1 MDDTRF
7 FFMDSKWSP
16 TCPPQTFKI
25 DAICGGVQTH
35 TLDWA
40 SGISDMLLFTVR
52 CFLQLFGFVEQSALF
67 LSPSQHTH
75 FFPSICMFREKLL
88 CKLYLINV
96 SIFIQVY
103 MECMLGQ
110 QQGQSQS
117 GFSSVSSSSLDE
129 FIFKDPTYF
138 IYEASKSHLFPV
150 QRFLGK
156 NQIASR
162 LLDKKTEHP
171 ISCGPHLILFI

>member
-1 MDDTRF
+1 MKASVLLTFYFQSKNESNLWCPARPLRHIILCPGGNDPRYCKIGSTYCDITCTHTKHTHRCYIGQCWKMDDTRF

-110 QQGQSQS
+110 
-117 GFSSVSSSSLDE
+117 
-129 FIFKDPTYF
+129 
-138 IYEASKSHLFPV
+138 
-150 QRFLGK
+150 
-156 NQIASR
+156 
-162 LLDKKTEHP
+162 
-171 ISCGPHLILFI
+171 

>member
-1 MDDTRF
+1 MKASVLLTFYFQSKNERNLWCPARPLRHIVLCPGGNDPRYCKIGSTYCDITYTNAHTQKHTQMLHWTVLKNGWYKILF
-7 FFMDSKWSP
+7 HDSKWSP

-75 FFPSICMFREKLL
+75 FFPGIYMFREKLL

-110 QQGQSQS
+110 
-117 GFSSVSSSSLDE
+117 
-129 FIFKDPTYF
+129 
-138 IYEASKSHLFPV
+138 
-150 QRFLGK
+150 
-156 NQIASR
+156 
-162 LLDKKTEHP
+162 
-171 ISCGPHLILFI
+171 

>member
-1 MDDTRF
+1 MKASVLLTFYFQSKNESNLWCPARPLRHIILCPGGNDPRYCKIGSTYCDITYTNAHTQNTHTDATL
-7 FFMDSKWSP
+7 DSVEKWMIQDSFSW
-16 TCPPQTFKI
+16 TLN
-25 DAICGGVQTH
+25 GVPHALLKHLKLMPYVETH

-110 QQGQSQS
+110 
-117 GFSSVSSSSLDE
+117 
-129 FIFKDPTYF
+129 
-138 IYEASKSHLFPV
+138 
-150 QRFLGK
+150 
-156 NQIASR
+156 
-162 LLDKKTEHP
+162 
-171 ISCGPHLILFI
+171 